1 MKNNKSPL
9 KFVGAIGAMA
19 AARRT
24 QNSLGR
30 LGGLF
35 GRGQSGSYIQRAP
48 GTEGL
53 DMGGAG
59 GATIGGQTVGA
70 PPVTDVSAQFNPA
83 AMQNMQGIFGDISG
97 RQATLGASGIF
108 ALEKHLSPVNNDT
121 PMSESEKKLMH
132 ATASVNDKYAVDLG
146 TVKSKKSDLTAYKS
160 PNPPFDPTSE
170 DDGAGGKEYDT
181 N

>member
-1 MKNNKSPL
+1 MKNKKSPL
-9 KFVGAIGAMA
+9 KFLGGAIGAA
-19 AARRT
+19 GATAGTAFGT
-24 QNSLGR
+24 QLLGAG
-30 LGGLF
+30 LSGLF
-35 GRGQSGSYIQRAP
+35 GGGNIAARNNEGG
-48 GTEGL
+48 GTS
-53 DMGGAG
+53 AG
-59 GATIGGQTVGA
+59 GSVAGIGSQVQ
-70 PPVTDVSAQFNPA
+70 PVTDASAQFNPA
-83 AMQNMQGIFGDISG
+83 AMQNMQGMFGDISG

>member
-1 MKNNKSPL
+1 MKNKKSPL
-9 KFVGAIGAMA
+9 KFLGGAIGAA
-19 AARRT
+19 GATAGTAFGT
-24 QNSLGR
+24 QLLGAG
-30 LGGLF
+30 LSGLF
-35 GRGQSGSYIQRAP
+35 GGGNIAARNNQGG
-48 GTEGL
+48 GTS
-53 DMGGAG
+53 AG
-59 GATIGGQTVGA
+59 GSQAGIGSQVQ
-70 PPVTDVSAQFNPA
+70 PVTDASAQFNPA
-83 AMQNMQGIFGDISG
+83 AMQNMQGMFGDISG

-146 TVKSKKSDLTAYKS
+146 TVKSKKSDLTAYQS

>member
-1 MKNNKSPL
+1 MKKSPI
-9 KFVGAIGAMA
+9 KFLGGAMGA
-19 AARRT
+19 AGATAGTAFGT
-24 QNSLGR
+24 QLLGAG
-30 LGGLF
+30 LSGLF
-35 GRGQSGSYIQRAP
+35 GGGNIAARNNQGG
-48 GTEGL
+48 GTS
-53 DMGGAG
+53 AG
-59 GATIGGQTVGA
+59 GSVAGIGSQVQ
-70 PPVTDVSAQFNPA
+70 PVADASTQFNPA
-83 AMQNMQGIFGDISG
+83 AMQNMQGMFGDISG